1 MFINKLS
8 AKNFRTLEDFSICFN
23 NYYTAISGRN
33 NAGKS
38 NVLRAIRTI
47 MDTGLH
53 FRIRGNSIMGISN
66 FNWKDEVT
74 SWKSESKE
82 DISLSIDFQIN
93 KEPDTEIYKYLT
105 DFIVKDSQDFEELG
119 DSVSMRISYHKR
131 FNKEEKYEVF
141 IDEKEIN
148 DEYKRTELLK
158 RLQSAECII
167 FHNSTYNSYS
177 PFVDSMDKVGDFLT
191 PSESEDINKKK
202 ADLLKTLQ
210 RNLKSHQQ
218 ELTGWLGKLE
228 EKYEVGLS
236 IQGLDFER
244 EPIDIFLKEKG
255 GDVILDNWGSGTR
268 NRTLIFLKLFN
279 AAKRSK
285 KTSETER
292 IKPIVILEEPES
304 FLHPQAQAEFGR
316 ILQDLANQLEIQVIT
331 TTHSPYFLSFSHPS
345 DNILLERIKS
355 KTNPC
360 TSIIPTTG
368 DSWVQPFVN
377 VLGIKQENYGPMKDV
392 IFSGSNNLLLV
403 EGITDKKYLNY
414 LQLSIH
420 GDNALRND
428 IEIFPINGI
437 DSLKNTIWV
446 GFLKEKF
453 KKVGIIIDRDRS
465 HEIKKNLESVG
476 FKENYDLFI
485 VGDENS
491 PYIEGLVPSSILS
504 KITAENPDI
513 TRKLMNSDNSIRK
526 AGRSQIKNQLLET
539 LVNMEQ
545 PQEMEKFYELAKR
558 INKLYK

>member
-8 AKNFRTLEDFSICFN
+8 AKNYRTLEDFSICFN
-23 NYYTAISGRN
+23 NYYTAISGKN

-38 NVLRAIRTI
+38 NILRAIRAI
-47 MDTGLH
+47 IDTNSH
-53 FRIRGNSIMGISN
+53 FRIRGYSITSG

-82 DISLSIDFQIN
+82 DLSLAIEFKIS
-93 KEPDTEIYKYLT
+93 KETDTEIYKYLT
-105 DFIVKDSQDFEELG
+105 GFIVKDSQALEDLG
-119 DSVSMRISYHKR
+119 DYVSICISYTKH
-131 FNKEEKYEVF
+131 FTKEEKYQVF
-141 IDEKEIN
+141 IDDKEIE
-148 DEYKRTELLK
+148 DDFKRSELLK

-167 FHNSTYNSYS
+167 FHNSTFYSYN
-177 PFVDSMDKVGDFLT
+177 PFVDSMDRVGDFLS

-202 ADLLKTLQ
+202 TELLKTLQ
-210 RNLKSHQQ
+210 KNLKSHQQ

-331 TTHSPYFLSFSHPS
+331 TTHSPYFLSFTHPS

-360 TSIIPTTG
+360 TSIVPTTG
-368 DSWVQPFVN
+368 ESWVQPFVN

-392 IFSGSNNLLLV
+392 IFSGSSNLLLV
-403 EGITDKKYLNY
+403 EGILDKGYLEY
-414 LQLSIH
+414 LQSEIH
-420 GDNALRND
+420 GDNALKTD
-428 IEIFPINGI
+428 IEIFAINGI
-437 DSLKNTIWV
+437 DSLKNTIWI

-453 KKVGIIIDRDRS
+453 KRVGIVIDRDRA

-476 FKENYDLFI
+476 FKENHDLFI
-485 VGDENS
+485 VGDDES
-491 PYIEGLVPSSILS
+491 PYIEGLVPSIIFTRVS
-504 KITAENPDI
+504 AENPDI
-513 TRKLMNSDNSIRK
+513 TRKLMSADNSTRRS
-526 AGRSQIKNQLLET
+526 GRSQIKKQLLDT
-539 LVNMEQ
+539 LVKMES
-545 PQEMEKFYELAKR
+545 PQEMDKFYDLVKR